1 MTTTSGES
9 PDEPVL
15 PAGRPPEPTAELPID
30 PTITTP
36 VYWGPAAFQGV
47 SGVPSAPSSF
57 AAPSAYSDTSA
68 PSAFSAPSAPPPPPP
83 TGPYPPLP
91 TYPGSDP
98 SGPWGSPPGP
108 PGSGIPPSYP
118 PPPGSGRGSQA
129 HPGYGRVIAAAV
141 ALALVAASLGAS
153 LGVTLAHHQ
162 NSSSPSNAS
171 SILPGSG
178 GQATNPAN
186 PSNPNSPFFPTNPG
200 TSPSPSNPGS
210 GSSLDA
216 AAIAAKVDPAV
227 VDINTTLAYQNGSAA
242 GTGMIISPSG
252 EVLTNNHVIE
262 GASKITVQIAG
273 KGPSYPAQ
281 IIGFDKSDDVAL
293 LQMEGV
299 SGVKTVELSDSSR
312 VAVGDPVVA
321 IGNALN
327 LPGPPSVA
335 QGSVTA
341 VNQAIQVG
349 GSDGT
354 TENLSGL
361 IQTNAQLQQG
371 DSGGPLVNASA
382 QVIGMDTAAS
392 VGRRFTSGSATGFAI
407 PIKTAKSIA
416 DQMKSGQANANIH
429 IGPSAF
435 LGVELRAPGTSGGSG
450 SSSGAVLS
458 GVAPSTPAEA
468 AGLASGDTIVT
479 FDGKTINS
487 SSDLTELLSGH
498 HPGDRVQVG
507 WVDPSGQHHS
517 ATVRLAS
524 GPPA

>member
-1 MTTTSGES
+1 MSTTSGES
-9 PDEPVL
+9 PQEPVP
-15 PAGRPPEPTAELPID
+15 PAGRPPEPTGELPID
-30 PTITTP
+30 PTVGTP
-36 VYWGPAAFQGV
+36 VYWGPAP
-47 SGVPSAPSSF
+47 SSAPSSGASPGASSPPSSLAPPPG
-57 AAPSAYSDTSA
+57 AAGPAGSGSA
-68 PSAFSAPSAPPPPPP
+68 APPPPP
-83 TGPYPPLP
+83 GPYSTLP
-91 TYPGSDP
+91 TYPGP
-98 SGPWGSPPGP
+98 SPPWGSPPAP
-108 PGSGIPPSYP
+108 PDSGSPPSSLPPAGSGAGGQSRPV
-118 PPPGSGRGSQA
+118 
-129 HPGYGRVIAAAV
+129 YGRIIAAAV
-141 ALALVAASLGAS
+141 ALALVAASVGAS
-153 LGVTLAHHQ
+153 LGVALAHHQ
-162 NSSSPSNAS
+162 NSSPPNNAS
-171 SILPGSG
+171 SVLPGSN
-178 GQATNPAN
+178 GQATNPSSPA
-186 PSNPNSPFFPTNPG
+186 SPNNPFFPTNPG
-200 TSPSPSNPGS
+200 TSPSTSTPGS

-273 KGPSYPAQ
+273 KGPSYPAD
-281 IIGFDKSDDVAL
+281 IIGFDKTDDVAL

-299 SGVKTVELSDSSR
+299 SGLKTVELSDSSR
-312 VAVGDPVVA
+312 VAVGDAVVA

-335 QGSVTA
+335 PGSITA
-341 VNQAIQVG
+341 VNQSIQVG

-361 IQTNAQLQQG
+361 IQTDAQLQQG

-382 QVIGMDTAAS
+382 QVVGMDTAAS

-407 PIKTAKSIA
+407 PINRARSLA
-416 DQMKSGQANANIH
+416 AQMKAGQPSANVH

-435 LGVELRAPGTSGGSG
+435 LGVELQGSAASGGSG

-458 GVAPSTPAEA
+458 GVAPNTPAEA
-468 AGLASGDTIVT
+468 AGLSGGDTIVT
-479 FDGKTINS
+479 FDGKTVGA
-487 SSDLTELLSGH
+487 SSDLTQLLSSH

-507 WVDPSGQHHS
+507 WVDPSGQHHT
-517 ATVRLAS
+517 ATVRLAT

>member
-1 MTTTSGES
+1 
-9 PDEPVL
+9 
-15 PAGRPPEPTAELPID
+15 
-30 PTITTP
+30 
-36 VYWGPAAFQGV
+36 
-47 SGVPSAPSSF
+47 
-57 AAPSAYSDTSA
+57 
-68 PSAFSAPSAPPPPPP
+68 
-83 TGPYPPLP
+83 
-91 TYPGSDP
+91 
-98 SGPWGSPPGP
+98 
-108 PGSGIPPSYP
+108 
-118 PPPGSGRGSQA
+118 
-129 HPGYGRVIAAAV
+129 
-141 ALALVAASLGAS
+141 VAASLGAS
-153 LGVTLAHHQ
+153 LGVALAHHQ
-162 NSSSPSNAS
+162 NSSSPNNAS
-171 SILPGSG
+171 SVLPGG
-178 GQATNPAN
+178 NGQTTNPNNSAN
-186 PSNPNSPFFPTNPG
+186 PNNPFFPANPG
-200 TSPSPSNPGS
+200 TSPSPSTPGS

-227 VDINTTLAYQNGSAA
+227 VDVNTTLAYQNGSAA

-273 KGPSYPAQ
+273 KGPSYPAD
-281 IIGFDKSDDVAL
+281 ILGFDKTDDVAL

-299 SGVKTVELSDSSR
+299 SGLKTVELSDSSR

-335 QGSVTA
+335 PGSITA

-361 IQTNAQLQQG
+361 IQTDAQLQQG

-382 QVIGMDTAAS
+382 QVVGMDTAAS
-392 VGRRFTSGSATGFAI
+392 VGRRFTSSATGFAI
-407 PIKTAKSIA
+407 PINRAKSLA
-416 DQMKSGQANANIH
+416 EQMKAGQGSANVH

-435 LGVELRAPGTSGGSG
+435 LGVELQASNA
-450 SSSGAVLS
+450 SSGAVLS
-458 GVAPSTPAEA
+458 GVAPNTPAEA
-468 AGLASGDTIVT
+468 AGMAGGDTIVT
-479 FDGKTINS
+479 FDGKTVGA
-487 SSDLTELLSGH
+487 SSDLTQLLSAH

-507 WVDPSGQHHS
+507 WVDPSGQHHT